1 MSAEGAKT
9 SFRLTFIPAE
19 GIFEKRSE
27 FINNISDNFNAIMQ
41 TKSSPRIK
49 KLSQHRAGFIWN
61 LLVNNSD
68 LASPSRWLHAG
79 NVPSSAERLWKSR
92 ELYETTP
99 TGDNGSQ
106 FLC

>member
-1 MSAEGAKT
+1 MSAEDAKT
-9 SFRLTFIPAE
+9 SFRLTFILAE

-41 TKSSPRIK
+41 TKWSPRIK

-68 LASPSRWLHAG
+68 LASSSRWLHAG
-79 NVPSSAERLWKSR
+79 NVPSSVESLWKSR

-106 FLC
+106 FLR